1 MVAAGPEVLDFL
13 ATGSA
18 ETPRRS
24 RNAGERQPLVGAKA
38 AMTEQPPTLDAWRR
52 LYDAAASVWKL
63 APWQWLQEKDVFA
76 IEAPGPGGLVF
87 VSVMGALGQHYA
99 IAVYLGTAAFYD
111 FLDLERSDTGPPE
124 RVLEILQIQASFET
138 RRLLERPDLETMK
151 ALGIAPAARGRWP
164 RFRSYR
170 PGFAPWFLDA
180 PEADLLALALEQTL
194 DVAPRCRQD
203 PSLLAP
209 RPEGGYLVR
218 APGGH
223 PPRWEDGV
231 RTVARPAPAPIPSV
245 IDPRVIADLK
255 RGPRSSGVIEVD
267 VVMCPATVGPRGAR
281 PFIPYLLLPVEAR
294 SGMILGVETLDPTE
308 SFEAM
313 WGRVPEA
320 FGRQL
325 LRSVGIPAEVRTRSG
340 RLVQLL
346 QPLAAAVGFKLRRMR
361 DLPGVEAAKASL
373 TQFLSR

>member
-1 MVAAGPEVLDFL
+1 
-13 ATGSA
+13 
-18 ETPRRS
+18 
-24 RNAGERQPLVGAKA
+24 
-38 AMTEQPPTLDAWRR
+38 
-52 LYDAAASVWKL
+52 
-63 APWQWLQEKDVFA
+63 
-76 IEAPGPGGLVF
+76 
-87 VSVMGALGQHYA
+87 
-99 IAVYLGTAAFYD
+99 
-111 FLDLERSDTGPPE
+111 
-124 RVLEILQIQASFET
+124 
-138 RRLLERPDLETMK
+138 
-151 ALGIAPAARGRWP
+151 
-164 RFRSYR
+164 
-170 PGFAPWFLDA
+170 
-180 PEADLLALALEQTL
+180 
-194 DVAPRCRQD
+194 
-203 PSLLAP
+203 
-209 RPEGGYLVR
+209 
-218 APGGH
+218 
-223 PPRWEDGV
+223 
-231 RTVARPAPAPIPSV
+231 
-245 IDPRVIADLK
+245 VIADLK